1 MATAAESVRMTTAQM
16 ERLIKL
22 LARSRKVELNVIASQ
37 FSSMIDGPGL
47 AEMQVDLEDLEREL
61 EDKPF

>member
-1 MATAAESVRMTTAQM
+1 MTTAQM